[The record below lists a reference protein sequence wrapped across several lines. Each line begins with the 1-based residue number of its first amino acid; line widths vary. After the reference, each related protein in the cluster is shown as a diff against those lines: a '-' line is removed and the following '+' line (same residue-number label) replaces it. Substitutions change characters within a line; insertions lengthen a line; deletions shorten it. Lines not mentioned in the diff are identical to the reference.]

1 MPVLRGE
8 IVTGELVWLAVLRHY
23 EDLISGPARGLAFR
37 ADKAW
42 HVIHF
47 IERFFVHTKGAKA
60 GQPILLDDWQRFWT
74 AVLYGWV
81 KADTGLRRFSRGLE
95 GVARKNGKSTWKAP
109 QGAYL
114 WMMDRE
120 AGAEVYTLGTTRDQA
135 MSVFKPAL
143 DNVKRWVRQSPA
155 VTKSIKVLDGIN
167 QERLLFGGVSVFR
180 PLASNDATM
189 DGLNPSAVLFDELH
203 AQRDRGLWDVMESA
217 MGARSQPLLS
227 AITTAGYILDGI
239 CTELLTYLTQ
249 ILKGEIEDDD
259 FFGYFYSPDA
269 GDDPYSLETWRKAN
283 PGLGTIKRISYMQ
296 AQARKAAQLPS
307 ARANFLTK
315 DLNIFV
321 GGAEGWFDMRVWDKG
336 GAYFDAE
343 ALRGR
348 RCYAGLDLSSTT
360 DLVALALA
368 FPPDDDDGD
377 WHALVRFWAPREKID
392 EHEGDDRAPYRRWE
406 SEGWITA
413 TPGNVTDYEPV
424 REAVRQACGLY
435 AVEEV
440 GFDRWNALQ
449 LCTALL
455 DDGVPM
461 VEVPQ
466 NTAGMYPGAKQLEQ
480 LVYSGRL
487 RHGGNPVL
495 RYCVDNTALLMDTN
509 NNFRPD
515 KRRSRQ
521 SGRIDGTVALVM
533 ALSRAVAASSQHR
546 SFWDQT

>member
-1 MPVLRGE
+1 M
-8 IVTGELVWLAVLRHY
+8 LRHY
-23 EDLISGPARGLAFR
+23 EDLISGPSRGLAFR
-37 ADKAW
+37 PERGW
-42 HVIHF
+42 HVIQF
-47 IERFFVHTKGAKA
+47 TERFFRHTKGALA
-60 GQPILLDDWQRFWT
+60 GQPILLDPWQKFWT

-81 KADTGLRRFSRGLE
+81 RADTGLRRFSRGLE
-95 GVARKNGKSTWKAP
+95 GVARKNGKSTWKAT

-120 AGAEVYTLGTTRDQA
+120 AGAEVYTLGTTREQA
-135 MSVFKPAL
+135 MSVFRPAM

-155 VTKSIKVLDGIN
+155 VAKSVKVLDGIN
-167 QERLLFGGVSVFR
+167 QERLIFGGSSVFR
-180 PLASNDATM
+180 PLASNDSTM

-239 CTELLTYLTQ
+239 CTELLAYLTK
-249 ILKGEIEDDD
+249 ILRGEIDDDD
-259 FFGYFYSPDA
+259 FFGYFYSADP
-269 GDDPYSLETWRKAN
+269 GDDPYSPKTWTKAN
-283 PGLGTIKRISYMQ
+283 PGLGTVKQVSYMQ

-336 GAYFDAE
+336 AAPFDPE
-343 ALRGR
+343 TLRGR

-360 DLVALALA
+360 DLVALALV
-368 FPPDDDDGD
+368 FPPDDEGGE
-377 WHALVRFWAPREKID
+377 WYALVRFWAPRAKID
-392 EHEGDDRAPYRRWE
+392 EHERDDRAPYRRWE
-406 SEGWITA
+406 AAGWITA

-424 REAVRQACGLY
+424 RAALREACGLY
-435 AVEEV
+435 QVEEV
-440 GFDRWNALQ
+440 GYDRWNALQ
-449 LCTALL
+449 LCTALM

-466 NTAGMYPGAKQLEQ
+466 NTGGMYPGAKLLEQ

-487 RHGGNPVL
+487 RHGANPVL
-495 RYCVDNTALLMDTN
+495 RYCVDNTSLLMDTN
-509 NNFRPD
+509 DNFRPD
-515 KRRSRQ
+515 KRKSRLN
-521 SGRIDGTVALVM
+521 GRIDGTVALVM
-533 ALSRAVAASSQHR
+533 ALSRAAAVSSGR
-546 SFWDQT
+546 SFWE